1 MKKLKHI
8 VNWVVWSLLALYVL
22 LMVAIHLPFVQSFM
36 GKKTASLIAEEL
48 GTEVTVKRVELGF
61 LNRLILDDVLIYDQQ
76 EKEMVRVGRLSVKMD
91 VLPLLEGRVSISSAQ
106 LFGAHLNLYKT
117 DSLSAPNYQ
126 FALDSLASSDSTS
139 QSSLNLRINS
149 LIVRHSS
156 VNYDQ
161 HDIPQTPGQFN
172 AQHLHLNDISAHVI
186 MKCLQDDSLNINVK
200 RLAFNEQSGLTVNK
214 LALHFEANNNQ
225 ALLEDFLLQTPHS
238 TLTIDNTIASYEK
251 ERINETLRFETG
263 IHTTPLTVNELS
275 CLVPEL
281 GTFDQQLAI
290 DANVKGTAKDIQ
302 CTRLQIT
309 SSDHS
314 LALNASGRV
323 WQLDQQP
330 AWNLHLNQFDVS
342 NALLAQCQTAF
353 PEIPEQLKKLNNI
366 SIKGVANGEGTKA
379 IQTQGTLTTD
389 KGNIAL
395 HLSIDS
401 LQQFRAQAD
410 AENIELGQLLD
421 DEELGLLT
429 ADVQMKGSMENFTAD
444 GNAKVLQYKGYTYK
458 DIALNATYNHGDI
471 SGKIKVDDP
480 NIKTDIEGQL
490 TRSKKTAIK
499 LMGYIRNLH
508 PKALNL
514 SNQWGDAR
522 FSATIDADF
531 TASNLNDAEGSIDI
545 DDFVMEALDSIGTT
559 YRLDNLHALSGYEAG
574 THFLKINGDMGEA
587 DIRGTF
593 DWNTLAQSLVNY
605 TASILPTMPGLP
617 QKRQHTD
624 NHFVANIK
632 LTDTNW
638 MNRLFGI
645 PVNILRPLSLQ
656 ATIDDPHKQV
666 NVKGSLPLF
675 SYEGKRYRDALVDIS
690 TKHDTLK
697 YNVDLT
703 KEMDDGSVLDLNV
716 NGQAADNQ
724 LLASLRWR
732 NDPSSGD
739 SLLAMRGIINTTT
752 QLYNNE
758 QGNPEAH
765 IRILP
770 SRMMVRGTQWSLE
783 PCDVLFTSDKLTVDH
798 FSLYHG
804 DQHLI
809 IDGIASSSPT
819 DSIIVDMNQ
828 LEVAY
833 ILDLVN
839 FHSVS
844 FEGLATG
851 KAYAKQLFDDF
862 SAWADLKVEQFRFEQ
877 GHMGTLLAS
886 AEWNKADKQIDIHA
900 VANDIGDTHTYING
914 YVSPVRNDINLDI
927 RAEGTSLDF
936 CNSFTESF
944 LRDLIGNA
952 YGRVV
957 LSGLLSDLDLTGQ
970 VVADGQ
976 ATVKSLNT
984 TYYLERDTITLVPN
998 DIRFDHCIIKDR
1010 YGHQAQ
1016 LTGGIH
1022 HDHLSDITFDM
1033 DVVADN
1039 LLAYDFPEFGDDII
1053 CGTVFASGTADL
1065 HGRPGEVTINCN
1077 ATPQPNTVFAYN
1089 ATNPDAISQQEF
1101 ITWGTRSEHDKGDT
1115 LTIARPTESNSLAG
1129 ATNVYINF
1137 SINATPS
1144 STLRVLMDANTGD
1157 YITLNG
1163 DGAIKATYYNKGPF
1177 HMFGTYTVER
1187 GTYGITIQNIIKKNF
1202 TFQEGGSIVFGGD
1215 PFDANLN
1222 LQAQY
1227 TVNGVSLSDLNLGN
1241 SFSNNTVRVNC
1252 LMNIQG
1258 TAGAPRVEFDFELP
1272 TVNSEENQ
1280 MIRSLI
1286 TGQQEMNQQVLYL
1299 LGIGRFYTQGTNNA
1313 QSQQYGQTE
1322 LAMQSFLSGTV
1333 SSQINEVLS
1342 QVIKSDDWNFG
1353 ANISTGNEGW
1363 HNAEYEGLISGRM
1376 LNNRLLING
1385 QFGYR
1390 DNATQA
1396 TPSFIGDFD
1405 IRYLLNPNGTLAIKA
1420 YNQTNDRYFTRSSLN
1435 TQGIGFIMKKEFD
1448 SLGDLFRHRKKR

>member
-1 MKKLKHI
+1 M
-8 VNWVVWSLLALYVL
+8 VWSLLALYIL
-22 LMVAIHLPFVQSFM
+22 LMITIHLPGVQSFI
-36 GKKTASLIAEEL
+36 GEKTASLISEEL

-76 EKEMVRVGRLSVKMD
+76 DKEMVRVGRLSVKMD

-117 DSLSAPNYQ
+117 DSLAAPNYQ
-126 FALDSLASSDSTS
+126 FALDSLASNDSTS

-161 HDIPQTPGQFN
+161 HDMPQTPGLFN
-172 AQHLHLNDISAHVI
+172 AKHLHLNDISAHVI
-186 MKCLQDDSLNINVK
+186 MKCLQEDSLNINIK
-200 RLAFNEQSGLTVNK
+200 RLAFNEQSGIEISK
-214 LALHFEANNNQ
+214 LALHLEANNSQ
-225 ALLEDFLLQTPHS
+225 ARLEDFLLQTPHS
-238 TLTIDNTIASYEK
+238 TLTIDNTNVSYQQ
-251 ERINETLRFETG
+251 ERINETLRFATG
-263 IHTTPLTVNELS
+263 IHTSPLTINEFSFLLPELS
-275 CLVPEL
+275 H
-281 GTFDQQLAI
+281 FNQQLTI
-290 DANVKGTAKDIQ
+290 DATIEGSANDIH
-302 CTRLQIT
+302 CTRLDVA
-309 SSDHS
+309 SDDRS
-314 LALNASGRV
+314 LLLSAGGSV
-323 WQLDQQP
+323 EQLDRQP
-330 AWNLHLNQFDVS
+330 VWSLHLNQLDIS
-342 NALLAQCQTAF
+342 NTLLAQCQAVF
-353 PEIPEQLKKLNNI
+353 SEMPEQLNKLNSI
-366 SIKGVANGEGTKA
+366 SIKGAASGQGLDV
-379 IQTQGTLTTD
+379 IQTQGTINTD
-389 KGNIAL
+389 RGNVAL
-395 HLSIDS
+395 QLSIDG
-401 LQQFRAQAD
+401 QQNIKGLAN
-410 AENIELGQLLD
+410 AENIQLGQLLD
-421 DEELGLLT
+421 NEDLGLLT
-429 ADVQMKGSMENFTAD
+429 ADVQVNGSLRNLLAD
-444 GNAKVLQYKGYTYK
+444 SNVKVLQYKGYTYK
-458 DIALNATYNHGDI
+458 DIALNAAYRQGDI
-471 SGKIKVDDP
+471 SAKVKIDDP
-480 NIKTDIEGQL
+480 NIQTDIEGQL
-490 TRSKKTAIK
+490 IRSKKTAVK
-499 LMGYIRNLH
+499 LNGYIRELH

-514 SNQWGDAR
+514 NEKWGDAR
-522 FSATIDADF
+522 FFANIDADF
-531 TASNLNDAEGSIDI
+531 SASSINDAEGTIDI
-545 DDFVMEALDSIGTT
+545 NDFVMENVDSLGSS
-559 YRLDNLHALSGYEAG
+559 YRVDNLHINSGYEDN
-574 THFLKINGDMGEA
+574 THFLRIKGDMGEA
-587 DIRGTF
+587 DIRGSF
-593 DWNTLAQSLVNY
+593 DWSTLAQSIVNY
-605 TASILPTMPGLP
+605 TASLLPTMPGIP
-617 QKRQHTD
+617 QKRQRTD

-632 LTDTNW
+632 LTDTDW
-638 MNRLFGI
+638 LNRLFDI

-656 ATIDDPHKQV
+656 ATIDDPNKQV
-666 NVKGSLPLF
+666 NMKGSLPLF
-675 SYEGKRYRDALVDIS
+675 SYDGKRYRDARVDI
-690 TKHDTLK
+690 TTEKDTMK
-697 YNVDLT
+697 YNVDLI
-703 KEMDDGSVLDLNV
+703 KEMDDGGVLDLNV
-716 NGQAADNQ
+716 SGQAADNR

-739 SLLAMRGIINTTT
+739 TLMSMRGIINTTT

-770 SRMMVRGTQWSLE
+770 SRMMVRGTHWNLE
-783 PCDVLFTSDKLTVDH
+783 PCDVLFTSDKLTIDH
-798 FSLYHG
+798 FALNHG

-819 DSIIVDMNQ
+819 DSIVVDMNQ
-828 LEVAY
+828 IDVDY

-844 FEGLATG
+844 FDGLATG
-851 KAYAKQLFDDF
+851 KAYAKQLFGDF
-862 SAWADLKVEQFRFEQ
+862 SAWADLEVEQFRFQE
-877 GHMGTLLAS
+877 GRMGTLLAS
-886 AEWNKADKQIDIHA
+886 ALWNQTDKQIDIHA
-900 VANDIGDTHTYING
+900 VANDEDDTHTYIDG

-927 RAEGTSLDF
+927 RADGTSIDF

-944 LRDLIGNA
+944 LRDVKGNA

-957 LSGLLSDLDLTGQ
+957 LSGLLSDLDLTGLM
-970 VVADGQ
+970 VVDGQ
-976 ATVKSLNT
+976 ATVRALNT
-984 TYYLERDTITLVPN
+984 TYYLNRDTLSLVPN
-998 DIRFDHCIIKDR
+998 DILLNRCIIKDR
-1010 YGHQAQ
+1010 NGHQGY

-1022 HDHLSDITFDM
+1022 HDHLSDVTFDM
-1033 DVVADN
+1033 DIEADN
-1039 LLAYDFPEFGDDII
+1039 LLAYDIPEFGDDII
-1053 CGTVFASGTADL
+1053 CGTVYATGTADL
-1065 HGRPGEVTINCN
+1065 HGRPGEVIINCD

-1101 ITWGTRSEHDKGDT
+1101 ITWGSRSEREKGDT
-1115 LTIARPTESNSLAG
+1115 LTIRKPSEGSSLAS
-1129 ATNVYINF
+1129 ATNIYINF
-1137 SINATPS
+1137 SINATPNG
-1144 STLRVLMDANTGD
+1144 TLRVLMDAKTGD

-1163 DGAIKATYYNKGPF
+1163 NGAIKATFYNKGPF

-1215 PFDANLN
+1215 PLNANLN

-1258 TAGAPRVEFDFELP
+1258 TTGAPRLEFDFEMP

-1286 TGQQEMNQQVLYL
+1286 ASQQEMNQQVLYL
-1299 LGIGRFYTQGTNNA
+1299 LGIGRFYTQGANNA
-1313 QSQQYGQTE
+1313 QTQQYGQTE
-1322 LAMQSFLSGTV
+1322 LAMQSLLSGTV
-1333 SSQINEVLS
+1333 SSQISEVLS

-1390 DNATQA
+1390 DNAAQA
-1396 TPSFIGDFD
+1396 TKSFIGDFD

-1420 YNQTNDRYFTRSSLN
+1420 YNQTNDRYFTRSSIN